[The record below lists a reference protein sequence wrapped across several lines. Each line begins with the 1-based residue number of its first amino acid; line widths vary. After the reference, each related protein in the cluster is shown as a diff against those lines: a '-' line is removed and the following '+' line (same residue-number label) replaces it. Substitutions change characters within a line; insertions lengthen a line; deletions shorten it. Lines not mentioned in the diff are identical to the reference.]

1 MENKLSSPPGA
12 TDIDTNFGYTLSLIK
27 SKYVMNIMYWLTEYK
42 PVMRFNELKKRC
54 LESISFKSL
63 SNTLKQ
69 MENDQLI
76 IRNEYPEIP
85 PKVEYSL
92 TERGKSLMPIL
103 EMMCDWG
110 KENRI

>member
-1 MENKLSSPPGA
+1 
-12 TDIDTNFGYTLSLIK
+12 
-27 SKYVMNIMYWLTEYK
+27 
-42 PVMRFNELKKRC
+42 MRFNELKRC

-110 KENRI
+110 GKENRI